1 MFCYNLEGLPNPLL
15 PHAGESR
22 ASTAINGKDVTGKRL
37 CPGSLVASPRQSAR
51 GVSAP
56 EKSIKAAP
64 SSSSFRHPLKGEPIG
79 EYENLS
85 WSVVCLVQRAY
96 SDSREGYQPMGKNHG
111 FRDACAPRSFVA
123 RCKSCISE
131 NVYTISE
138 VRTFE
143 GEPRTRPLKPGAVR
157 A

>member
-1 MFCYNLEGLPNPLL
+1 MKTY
-15 PHAGESR
+15 H
-22 ASTAINGKDVTGKRL
+22 
-37 CPGSLVASPRQSAR
+37 
-51 GVSAP
+51 GVSCAWC
-56 EKSIKAAP
+56 K
-64 SSSSFRHPLKGEPIG
+64 EPILIPARVISLW
-79 EYENLS
+79 EKITDFET
-85 WSVVCLVQRAY
+85 
-96 SDSREGYQPMGKNHG
+96 H
-111 FRDACAPRSFVA
+111 APRSFVA